1 MLVVMVTLYRRSE
14 NYRQQTVELS
24 LENTRLISSLQYERA
39 QALDKIETLQQ
50 THQQLTETFLGLS
63 NQALLHNNQ
72 AFLSLAQ
79 SSFEKFFAQSK
90 TDLDQRQ
97 QSLINLVDPVQK
109 SLQQVDQKIGL
120 LEKERIDAYSDLR
133 RQVTDLLLSQ
143 KELRSETANLVKAL
157 RTPNARGQWGEM
169 QLRRVVEM
177 AGMISHCDFIEQAQ
191 GDEGRLRPDMVINLP
206 GGRKIIVDAKT
217 PLSAYL
223 ESIEAVDDNQRRAF
237 LDDHARQVRTHIR
250 NLSQRAYW
258 EQFQPTPDFVVMF
271 LPGEAFFSAALEKDP
286 SLIEAGVQERVI
298 LATPTTLIALL
309 RAVSFGWRQEN
320 IAENARAISE
330 LGRELYKRLGDMNE
344 SLSRLGRH
352 VKQVVDSYNQTVG
365 TVERRVLVS
374 ARKLNQLDPSLDPKA
389 IEPLNPLDSIP
400 RSVQSVENL
409 EP

>member
-1 MLVVMVTLYRRSE
+1 
-14 NYRQQTVELS
+14 
-24 LENTRLISSLQYERA
+24 
-39 QALDKIETLQQ
+39 
-50 THQQLTETFLGLS
+50 
-63 NQALLHNNQ
+63 
-72 AFLSLAQ
+72 
-79 SSFEKFFAQSK
+79 
-90 TDLDQRQ
+90 
-97 QSLINLVDPVQK
+97 
-109 SLQQVDQKIGL
+109 
-120 LEKERIDAYSDLR
+120 
-133 RQVTDLLLSQ
+133 VTDLLLSQ

-365 TVERRVLVS
+365 TVELRVLVS

-400 RSVQSVENL
+400 RSVQSVQNL